1 MALIRSVDGRAPQDL
16 PGPWRLAL
24 TPPGACAGPGDLD
37 AVTDWIPAAV
47 PGTAAAA
54 LRAANR
60 WSETAPTPIHDRDV
74 WYRTRLAGPG
84 RFRLRFEGLATL
96 TEVWLDGV
104 PILTGRSMFEPYAV
118 EIDLAA
124 ESDLALCFRSL
135 RAELDRPAKR
145 GRWRPRMITPGSL
158 RHVRTTALGFMPG
171 WAPEIDHVGP
181 YRPITV
187 ETVRPGVVSA
197 DLHAILDGDTG
208 RLTARLTVEGRAEA
222 VTLRCDGRETALAET
237 APGQFVGELV
247 LPGITPWWPHT
258 HGVPNLHAVSV
269 CVDGATVDLG
279 RVGFRSLS
287 LTRPFEGPDSSIV
300 RGDTVAGRGAG
311 PPSRAGEGQG
321 EGRDLSGEV
330 ASLTRLSAKADLSRT
345 GEGAGRASQE
355 PACEHRAPSETGLS
369 LAVNGVPVFCRGAV
383 WTPPDLVGLGSD
395 GTRTLLTLARE
406 AGMNMLR
413 VPGTTLY
420 PATDFF
426 DLCDELG
433 ILVWQDLMLANFDY
447 PHGDPEFSAALTREV
462 AAFLDRTQ
470 GAPSLAIL
478 CGGSEVWQQAA
489 MLGAPR
495 AIWADAFCETTL
507 PALVAAQRPDIV
519 VVPNSPSGGALPFA
533 PRGGCT
539 HYFGVGAYCRP
550 LDDARRAEVGF
561 ASECLAFA
569 NPPEPGTPG
578 PAGPTDPAWMA
589 GIPRDRGAD
598 WDFETVRD
606 HYVGHLYGVD
616 PAALRAEDPER
627 YLDLGRAAVA
637 EAMEATFAEWR
648 RPRSP
653 TAGGLVLMLRDLGPG
668 AGWGVIDWTQRPK
681 SAWYALKRAFRPVQV
696 ILTDEG
702 LDGLHLHILNET
714 ADTRALTVTLTFA
727 DRGGR
732 VAARAERTVVLEA
745 RAALTLTSAELL
757 GRFYDATDSYRFG
770 PRVHDLAHACLID
783 AGGSVVAEAF
793 HVPGPRPITPEAI
806 GLTAEPVTTE
816 AGPALRI
823 GAARFAFGVQILTPD
838 ARPADSGFH
847 LAPGTSR
854 LIAFPDRPRLPRGT
868 VRAING
874 TECVEF
880 GHDV

>member
-1 MALIRSVDGRAPQDL
+1 MALIRSVDGRAPVDL

-24 TPPGACAGPGDLD
+24 TPPGACAGLCDLD
-37 AVTDWIPAAV
+37 GVTDWIPAEV
-47 PGTAAAA
+47 PGTAASA
-54 LRAANR
+54 LRAAGR
-60 WSETAPTPIHDRDV
+60 WSATAPTPIHDRDV
-74 WYRTRLAGPG
+74 WYRTRLDGPG
-84 RFRLRFEGLATL
+84 RFRLRLAGLATL
-96 TEVWLDGV
+96 AEIWLDGV
-104 PILTGRSMFEPYAV
+104 PVLATRSMFESYAV
-118 EIDLAA
+118 EVELGA

-135 RAELDRPAKR
+135 RADLDRPSKR

-158 RHVRTTALGFMPG
+158 RHVRTSALGFMPG
-171 WAPEIDHVGP
+171 WAPEVDHIGP
-181 YRPITV
+181 YRPITI
-187 ETVRPGVVSA
+187 EAVRPGSVSA
-197 DLHAILDGDTG
+197 DLRASLDNETG
-208 RLTARLTVEGRAEA
+208 RLTARLAVEGGAGTI
-222 VTLRCDGRETALAET
+222 TLCCNGRETALSET

-247 LPGITPWWPHT
+247 LPGIDPWWPHT
-258 HGVPNLHAVSV
+258 HGVPNLYVVSARI
-269 CVDGATVDLG
+269 DGVPVDLG

-287 LTRPFEGPDSSIV
+287 LTRPFAE
-300 RGDTVAGRGAG
+300 
-311 PPSRAGEGQG
+311 
-321 EGRDLSGEV
+321 
-330 ASLTRLSAKADLSRT
+330 
-345 GEGAGRASQE
+345 
-355 PACEHRAPSETGLS
+355 GLS
-369 LAVNGVPVFCRGAV
+369 LAVNGVPVFCRGAL

-447 PHGDPEFSAALTREV
+447 PHDDPGFSAALAREV
-462 AAFLDRTQ
+462 MAFLDRTQ
-470 GAPSLAIL
+470 TAPSLCVL

-489 MLGAPR
+489 MLGASR
-495 AIWADAFCETTL
+495 TVWADAFCATEL
-507 PALVAAQRPDIV
+507 PALAAAQRPDIV
-519 VVPNSPSGGALPFA
+519 VVPNSPSGGALPFS

-539 HYFGVGAYCRP
+539 HYFGVGAYGRP
-550 LDDARRAEVGF
+550 FDDARRAEIGF

-569 NPPEPGTPG
+569 NPPEPGTSG
-578 PAGPTDPAWMA
+578 PAGPADPGWAA

-606 HYVGHLYGVD
+606 HYVGSLYGVD
-616 PAALRAEDPER
+616 PAVLRAADPER
-627 YLDLGRAAVA
+627 YCELGRAAVA

-696 ILTDEG
+696 SLTDEG
-702 LDGLHLHILNET
+702 LDGLHLHLLNET
-714 ADTRALTVTLTFA
+714 AETCALTVTLTFS

-732 VAARAERTVVLEA
+732 VAARADRAVILDA

-757 GRFYDATDSYRFG
+757 GRFFDATDSYRFG
-770 PRVHDLAHACLID
+770 PRVHDVAHACLTGA
-783 AGGSVVAEAF
+783 AGAILAEAF

-806 GLTAEPVTTE
+806 GLTAEPVTLE

-823 GAARFAFGVQILTPD
+823 VAERFAYGVQIRAPG
-838 ARPADSGFH
+838 ARPSDSGFH

-854 LIAFPDRPRLPRGT
+854 LITFPDCARLPRGT

-874 TECVEF
+874 IESVEF
-880 GHDV
+880 GHDA

>member
-1 MALIRSVDGRAPQDL
+1 MALIRSVDGRAPVDL

-24 TPPGACAGPGDLD
+24 TSPGACAGPGDLD
-37 AVTDWIPAAV
+37 GVTDWIPAAV
-47 PGTAAAA
+47 PGTAASALQAA
-54 LRAANR
+54 GR
-60 WSETAPTPIHDRDV
+60 WSETAPSPIHDKDV
-74 WYRTRLAGPG
+74 WYRTRLNGPG
-84 RFRLRFEGLATL
+84 RFRLRFDGLATL
-96 TEVWLDGV
+96 AEIWLDGV
-104 PILTGRSMFEPYAV
+104 PILTTRSMFEPHAV
-118 EIDLAA
+118 AVDLAV

-158 RHVRTTALGFMPG
+158 RHVRTSALGFMPG

-181 YRPITV
+181 TRPITV
-187 ETVRPGVVSA
+187 EAVRPGAVSA
-197 DLHAILDGDTG
+197 DLRASLDGETG
-208 RLTARLTVEGRAEA
+208 RLSARLTIEGGAGA
-222 VTLRCDGRETALAET
+222 VTLRCDGRETPLVEAE
-237 APGQFVGELV
+237 PGLFAGEMV
-247 LPGITPWWPHT
+247 LPAIAPWWPHT
-258 HGVPNLHAVSV
+258 HGTPNRHAVTA
-269 CVDGATVDLG
+269 CIDGATVDLG

-287 LTRPFEGPDSSIV
+287 LTRPFE
-300 RGDTVAGRGAG
+300 
-311 PPSRAGEGQG
+311 E
-321 EGRDLSGEV
+321 
-330 ASLTRLSAKADLSRT
+330 
-345 GEGAGRASQE
+345 
-355 PACEHRAPSETGLS
+355 GLS

-383 WTPPDLVGLGSD
+383 WMPPDLVGLGLN
-395 GTRTLLTLARE
+395 GTRTLLMLARE

-447 PHGDPEFSAALTREV
+447 PHDDPDFARALTREIT
-462 AAFLDRTQ
+462 AFLDRTQ
-470 GAPSLAIL
+470 TAPSLAIL

-495 AIWADAFCETTL
+495 AIWADAYCETAL
-507 PALVAAQRPDIV
+507 PPLAAAQRPDIV
-519 VVPNSPSGGALPFA
+519 VVPNSPSGGALPFS

-578 PAGPTDPAWMA
+578 PAGPTDPDWSA

-606 HYVGHLYGVD
+606 HYVGSLYDVD

-637 EAMEATFAEWR
+637 EVMEATFAEWC

-681 SAWYALKRAFRPVQV
+681 SAWYALKRAFRPVQ
-696 ILTDEG
+696 ILITDEG
-702 LDGLHLHILNET
+702 LDGLHLHLVNET
-714 ADTRALTVTLTFA
+714 AQARALTVALTFT

-732 VAARAERTVVLEA
+732 VAGRAERAVDLDGHA
-745 RAALTLTSAELL
+745 SLTLTSADLL
-757 GRFYDATDSYRFG
+757 GRFFDATDSYRFG
-770 PRVHDLAHACLID
+770 PRIHDIAHARLTD
-783 AGGSVVAEAF
+783 ADGQVVAESF
-793 HVPGPRPITPEAI
+793 HFPGPRPVTQAVI
-806 GLTAEPVTTE
+806 GLTAEPVMTDE
-816 AGPALRI
+816 GPALRV
-823 GAARFAFGVQILTPD
+823 ATERFAFGVQVCAPG
-838 ARPADSGFH
+838 ARADDTGFH

-854 LIAFPDRPRLPRGT
+854 LIAFPECARLPRGT

-874 TECVEF
+874 TESVEF
-880 GHDV
+880 GHDA

>member
-1 MALIRSVDGRAPQDL
+1 MALIRSIDGQAPQDL
-16 PGPWRLAL
+16 PGPWRFTL

-37 AVTDWIPAAV
+37 GVADWIPAVV

-54 LRAANR
+54 LRAAGR
-60 WSETAPTPIHDRDV
+60 WSEAAPTPIHDRDV
-74 WYRTRLAGPG
+74 WYRTRLTGPA
-84 RFRLRFEGLATL
+84 RVRLRFEGLATL
-96 TEVWLDGV
+96 AEIWLDGV
-104 PILTGRSMFEPYAV
+104 PVLATRSMFAPHAV
-118 EIDLAA
+118 EVGLGD

-158 RHVRTTALGFMPG
+158 RHVRTSALGFMPG

-181 YRPITV
+181 YRPITL
-187 ETVRPGVVSA
+187 EAVRPGRSA
-197 DLHAILDGDTG
+197 DLRATLDGATG
-208 RLTARLTVEGRAEA
+208 RLTARLTVEGGAGT
-222 VTLRCDGRETALAET
+222 VTLRCDGRETMLAET
-237 APGQFVGELV
+237 EPGLFAGEMM
-247 LPGITPWWPHT
+247 LPGIAPWWPHT
-258 HGVPNLHAVSV
+258 HGAPNLHAVSARI
-269 CVDGATVDLG
+269 DGVSVDLG

-287 LTRPFEGPDSSIV
+287 LTRPFE
-300 RGDTVAGRGAG
+300 
-311 PPSRAGEGQG
+311 
-321 EGRDLSGEV
+321 
-330 ASLTRLSAKADLSRT
+330 
-345 GEGAGRASQE
+345 
-355 PACEHRAPSETGLS
+355 TGLS
-369 LAVNGVPVFCRGAV
+369 LAVNGVPVFCRGAL
-383 WTPPDLVGLGSD
+383 WTPPDLVGLGS
-395 GTRTLLTLARE
+395 GGMRTLLTLARE

-433 ILVWQDLMLANFDY
+433 ILVWQDLTLANFDY
-447 PHGDPEFSAALTREV
+447 PHDDPGFAAVLTREV
-462 AAFLDRTQ
+462 TAFLDRTQ
-470 GAPSLAIL
+470 TAPSLCVL

-507 PALVAAQRPDIV
+507 PSLVQAQRPDIV

-539 HYFGVGAYCRP
+539 HYFGVGAYRRP
-550 LDDARRAEVGF
+550 LDDARRAEIGF

-578 PAGPTDPAWMA
+578 PAGPADPGWAA

-681 SAWYALKRAFRPVQV
+681 SAWYALKRAFRPVQ
-696 ILTDEG
+696 ILLTDEG
-702 LDGLHLHILNET
+702 LDGLHVHILNET
-714 ADTRALTVTLTFA
+714 ADSRALTVTLTFA
-727 DRGGR
+727 ERGGR
-732 VAARAERTVVLEA
+732 VAARAARAVILEA
-745 RAALTLTSAELL
+745 RDALTLTSADLL
-757 GRFYDATDSYRFG
+757 GRFFDATDSYRFG
-770 PRVHDLAHACLID
+770 PRVHDVAHACLTD
-783 AGGSVVAEAF
+783 AGGAVIAEAF
-793 HVPGPRPITPEAI
+793 HVPGPRPITPEPI
-806 GLTAEPVTTE
+806 GLTAEPMTTE

-823 GAARFAFGVQILTPD
+823 AAERFAFFVQILTPD
-838 ARPADSGFH
+838 AQPSDSGFH

-854 LIAFPDRPRLPRGT
+854 LIAFPDRRRLPRGT
-868 VRAING
+868 VRTING
-874 TECVEF
+874 TESVEF
-880 GHDV
+880 GHDA